1 MCDFSKAWRENRNV
15 IMENRAN
22 LLKSLGESLRNTAYF
37 EITRNLHFYHG
48 IRQKISVTLLEWYF
62 NCRRQTIWK
71 EKSCSIRNRSY
82 YKRINQ
88 RKEKS
93 VSTKQTS
100 CSCKSLTTWAQHRVS
115 LLIELLSQAQKVLQ
129 DLSQS
134 YYSANS
140 LHLKKGIL
148 LALAAAAIGFGK
160 EAKPFLTG
168 KFFTFSMPE
177 FSNER

>member
-62 NCRRQTIWK
+62 NFRRQTIWK

-100 CSCKSLTTWAQHRVS
+100 CWCKSLTTWAQHRVS
-115 LLIELLSQAQKVLQ
+115 LLIKPSPKGPSRSFPVLLFCKFIAFEKG
-129 DLSQS
+129 
-134 YYSANS
+134 NS
-140 LHLKKGIL
+140 SS
-148 LALAAAAIGFGK
+148 FGCCC
-160 EAKPFLTG
+160 
-168 KFFTFSMPE
+168 
-177 FSNER
+177 NWIR